1 MASISAPGTRTLRT
15 LRLQP
20 KVTTR
25 ASIRERGGVSSIDTT
40 SSSRQEQ
47 AASRTAPRTTVAG
60 PQDPAS
66 QTATLPVVVGVA
78 TAVVSAAVGAVAFAF
93 QTSVM
98 ALLYM
103 DLRMRNDG
111 LDIALLRLVET
122 GNDDGGIPGRGV
134 PVYSSARNSGPSQPW
149 AHHQGPYR
157 QGPYQPG
164 LGQPGPRHEGPYGN
178 SAGWPPPPGP
188 PTMPG

>member
-1 MASISAPGTRTLRT
+1 
-15 LRLQP
+15 
-20 KVTTR
+20 
-25 ASIRERGGVSSIDTT
+25 
-40 SSSRQEQ
+40 
-47 AASRTAPRTTVAG
+47 
-60 PQDPAS
+60 
-66 QTATLPVVVGVA
+66 VVVVVS
-78 TAVVSAAVGAVAFAF
+78 TAIVSAAVGAVAFAF

-111 LDIALLRLVET
+111 LDIALLRLLET
-122 GNDDGGIPGRGV
+122 GHDDGGVPGRGV
-134 PVYSSARNSGPSQPW
+134 PVYSPGRNSAGPHQSWPYQ
-149 AHHQGPYR
+149 QGPYQ

-164 LGQPGPRHEGPYGN
+164 PHQGRPYGN